1 LYIQLIPKRIRIKNE
16 RTVESGEIPRQE
28 SVYGRIKFG
37 NQGIE
42 MHSLKLGPNYYLSFG
57 GQWQGKD
64 NMPLIGPFDL
74 AERINPGKKFLA
86 LPQLRK
92 MAK

>member
-1 LYIQLIPKRIRIKNE
+1 LGARE
-16 RTVESGEIPRQE
+16 AGSGEIPRQE

-37 NQGIE
+37 SQGIK
-42 MHSLKLGPNYYLSFG
+42 MHSLKMGPNYRLSSG

-64 NMPLIGPFDL
+64 NMPLIWPFGL

-86 LPQLRK
+86 LPHLNK
-92 MAK
+92 MPK

>member
-1 LYIQLIPKRIRIKNE
+1 MEAVIKAL
-16 RTVESGEIPRQE
+16 ESGEIPREE

-42 MHSLKLGPNYYLSFG
+42 THSLKLGPDYYLSFG

-64 NMPLIGPFDL
+64 NMPLIWPFDL
-74 AERINPGKKFLA
+74 AERIDPGKKFLP
-86 LPQLRK
+86 LSQLRK
-92 MAK
+92 MTK